1 MRLEWIVFRI
11 GLLSMPWLT
20 PTCLSISRLTG
31 RKIAIG
37 VTVTGRTLIV
47 VFDEID
53 AHTVYPIT
61 AYDLED

>member
-1 MRLEWIVFRI
+1 VRLEWIVFRI
-11 GLLSMPWLT
+11 GLLSMPWQT
-20 PTCLSISRLTG
+20 PTCLGISRSTG

-37 VTVTGRTLIV
+37 VTATGRTLIV

>member
-1 MRLEWIVFRI
+1 L
-11 GLLSMPWLT
+11 G
-20 PTCLSISRLTG
+20 ISRSTG

-37 VTVTGRTLIV
+37 VTATGRTLIV